1 MGTIVM
7 GGAAVGCLVGEIG
20 AKRRRRRFSDELKR
34 RMVAESWAPGA
45 SVSLVAR
52 KYDVNAN
59 LLFTWRRRW
68 APKTSPGPT
77 LDLIPIGIVEGAP
90 RAAPVEAKT
99 LAPAKRSGVMEIAL
113 PNGARVR
120 VDASVDE
127 RALSRVLAAMKAA
140 G

>member
-1 MGTIVM
+1 MDCAA
-7 GGAAVGCLVGEIG
+7 GGGLVGEIDV
-20 AKRRRRRFSDELKR
+20 KRRRRKYSDEQKR
-34 RMVAESWAPGA
+34 RMVAESFEPGA

-52 KYDVNAN
+52 RHDVNAN

-68 APKTSPGPT
+68 APKASAPS
-77 LDLIPIGIVEGAP
+77 LDLIPIGVVEAVP
-90 RAAPVEAKT
+90 HAAPVEAKS
-99 LAPAKRSGVMEIAL
+99 PERNGVMEIAL

>member
-1 MGTIVM
+1 MDTV
-7 GGAAVGCLVGEIG
+7 VVSGEIVG
-20 AKRRRRRFSDELKR
+20 RRRRRSYSEELKR
-34 RMVAESWAPGA
+34 RMVAECAEPGA

-59 LLFTWRRRW
+59 LLFSWRRQFALRTPPPP
-68 APKTSPGPT
+68 A
-77 LDLIPIGIVEGAP
+77 LDLIPIGVVEEAP
-90 RAAPVEAKT
+90 RAAPAAAERGGT
-99 LAPAKRSGVMEIAL
+99 MEIVL

-127 RALSRVLAAMKAA
+127 RALRRVLVAVKAA